1 MAVALLQLHLAD
13 SFHLENWQ
21 IGSAGT
27 WTTEGQPAAAE
38 AIQVMAEK
46 GCNIQAHR
54 SRLVNEYLLNHHNLI
69 LTMALDQKQALHLEF
84 PFYADQIFMLSEMT
98 GVQVSVPDP
107 SGGTLDQFRAA
118 ANQIERLI
126 LRGLPKIYG
135 LAS

>member
-1 MAVALLQLHLAD
+1 MAASLLQLHLA
-13 SFHLENWQ
+13 SSAQQENWQ

-27 WTTEGQPAAAE
+27 WTTEGQQAAAE

-46 GCNIQAHR
+46 GCDIRAHR

-126 LRGLPKIYG
+126 LRGLPKIRE
-135 LAS
+135 LAT